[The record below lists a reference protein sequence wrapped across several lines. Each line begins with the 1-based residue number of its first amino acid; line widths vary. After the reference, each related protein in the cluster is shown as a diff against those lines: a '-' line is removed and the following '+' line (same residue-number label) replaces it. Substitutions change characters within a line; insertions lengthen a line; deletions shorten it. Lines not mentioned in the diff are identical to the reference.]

1 MSEQRATDTK
11 LGGLHEMLGEL
22 YTDELKLMV
31 KDGEYDIQML
41 KMIQD
46 FLKQNNI
53 TSNIE
58 DSPQL
63 GELHTNIISLDESA
77 LPKGHDFKLVQEG

>member
-1 MSEQRATDTK
+1 MSKQRATDSK

>member
-1 MSEQRATDTK
+1 MSKQRATDSK

-63 GELHTNIISLDESA
+63 GELHSNIISLDESA

>member
-1 MSEQRATDTK
+1 MSKQRATDNK

-31 KDGEYDIQML
+31 EEGEYDIQML

-77 LPKGHDFKLVQEG
+77 LPKGHDFKLVREG

>member
-1 MSEQRATDTK
+1 MSKQRATDTK

-63 GELHTNIISLDESA
+63 GELHSNIISLDESA

>member
-1 MSEQRATDTK
+1 MSKQRATDTK

>member
-1 MSEQRATDTK
+1 
-11 LGGLHEMLGEL
+11 MLGSL
-22 YTDELKLMV
+22 YTDELALMV
-31 KDGEYDIQML
+31 KEGEYDIQML

-63 GELHTNIISLDESA
+63 GELNTSIIELDESA
-77 LPKGHDFKLVQEG
+77 LPVGHNFQKVSHG